1 MIPPAVQRTAPVRH
15 AGGHFFVC
23 LLPCAL
29 LVGEAHHFHERENE
43 PLVGRLLAEG
53 QKNAVFVV
61 LEAAKPAGLPRAGN
75 RVADRALDG
84 VGRFVVLFRDARIN
98 VPCNRERRTRRKQ
111 ILGYGVT
118 QVEIPCDMR
127 RPIL

>member
-1 MIPPAVQRTAPVRH
+1 MIPPAVQRTAPVRR

-43 PLVGRLLAEG
+43 PLVGRFLAEG

-61 LEAAKPAGLPRAGN
+61 FEAAKPAGLPRASN
-75 RVADRALDG
+75 RVYFSA
-84 VGRFVVLFRDARIN
+84 
-98 VPCNRERRTRRKQ
+98 
-111 ILGYGVT
+111 
-118 QVEIPCDMR
+118 MR
-127 RPIL
+127 G